1 MSSLTNSNV
10 SGNINN
16 QNNSTTYLIIFLLA
30 STLLLSAYIF
40 TRQKNLS
47 FNSSDFVEEKIH
59 KNKWILEF
67 DGRHYELGE
76 NLTPNNPFIVG
87 RGKIELDNQYTGFKA
102 SLENFF
108 HVRIYLCSRYELKQG
123 TVINGD
129 KLGDAP
135 VGISKYSVISLGRKI
150 IKIQSL

>member
-16 QNNSTTYLIIFLLA
+16 QNNSTTYLIVFLLA

-40 TRQKNLS
+40 TRQNLS
-47 FNSSDFVEEKIH
+47 LNSSDLVEEKIH

-87 RGKIELDNQYTGFKA
+87 RGQDASLIISDNRFKA
-102 SLENFF
+102 PLENIF
-108 HVRIYLCSRYELKQG
+108 HVRRYLCSRYELKQW
-123 TVINGD
+123 N
-129 KLGDAP
+129 
-135 VGISKYSVISLGRKI
+135 SY
-150 IKIQSL
+150 QW